1 MTYTHGD
8 NVTLASR
15 LYGLDQDAFLDF
27 SANVNPLGPPKAA
40 LDAIAASF
48 GRICRYPEPACSEL
62 RDALGR
68 YLDIGPDGIIVG
80 NGANELIH
88 LIVRAVKPNRALIAA
103 PTFCEY
109 GRAVEIEGGV
119 VQWFP
124 VRGEQGFLPDMKDLA
139 GQLQEVDM
147 LFICN
152 PNNPSGAVFHRDEF
166 LTVVERASEHGVVV
180 VVDEAFVD
188 FIEKPDKVT
197 LRHEAVVR
205 ENLLVLGSLTKFFA
219 LPGLRLGY
227 AIGSRSL
234 IKRLWDV
241 RDPWSV
247 NCLAQ
252 AAAIA
257 SIEDAGYIRKTRQWI
272 SAERPFLFR
281 SLSKIR
287 GIKPYLPSANYVL
300 VDLHGTGFTAGRLQ
314 EELGPKGILIRDCSN
329 YPFLDEYYARVAVR
343 TREQNTTLIAT
354 LEDVLLGSA
363 GEDGR
368 HEYRLTGRL

>member
-166 LTVVERASEHGVVV
+166 LTVVDKARECGVVV
-180 VVDEAFVD
+180 VADEAFVD
-188 FIEKPDKVT
+188 FLEKPDEVT

-227 AIGSRSL
+227 AIGSKSL
-234 IKRLWDV
+234 IKRVWDV

-257 SIEDAGYIRKTRQWI
+257 SIGDAAYIRKTRQWI

-281 SLSKIR
+281 SLYKIR
-287 GIKPYLPSANYVL
+287 GIKPYLPSANYVF
-300 VDLHGTGFTAGRLQ
+300 VDLHGTGFTAARLQ

-329 YPFLDEYYARVAVR
+329 YPFLDGYYARVAVR
-343 TREQNTTLIAT
+343 TRDENMTLLAA
-354 LEDVLLGSA
+354 LEHVSVGFP
-363 GEDGR
+363 GEMADTR
-368 HEYRLTGRL
+368 H